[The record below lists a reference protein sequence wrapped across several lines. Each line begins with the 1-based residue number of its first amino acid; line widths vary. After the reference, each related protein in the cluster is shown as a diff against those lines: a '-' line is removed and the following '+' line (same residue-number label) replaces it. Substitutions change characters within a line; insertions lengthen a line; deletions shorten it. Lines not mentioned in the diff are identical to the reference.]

1 MKNYAAMIEKNRKK
15 NLGKAEYAKKMIHMM
30 AGRREQVTIRALADR
45 TGLSVSFFY
54 KNPEIRELIRVT
66 RLQQGSIVYEK
77 KADVLIYRALEQQV
91 RMLKAEIAELEEE
104 NIQLK
109 KKLQQAEFGIY
120 ASTIENR

>member
-1 MKNYAAMIEKNRKK
+1 MEKEQMKNYAAMVEKNRKK

-77 KADVLIYRALEQQV
+77 KGEVLINRALEQQI
-91 RMLKAEIAELEEE
+91 RMLKAEIAELE
-104 NIQLK
+104 K
-109 KKLQQAEFGIY
+109 
-120 ASTIENR
+120 ENRKLREELHQRRYAAPK

>member
-30 AGRREQVTIRALADR
+30 AGRREQITIRALADR

-77 KADVLIYRALEQQV
+77 KADVLINRALEQQV
-91 RMLKAEIAELEEE
+91 RILKAEIAELEEE
-104 NIQLK
+104 NR
-109 KKLQQAEFGIY
+109 KLREELHQRRY
-120 ASTIENR
+120 AAPK